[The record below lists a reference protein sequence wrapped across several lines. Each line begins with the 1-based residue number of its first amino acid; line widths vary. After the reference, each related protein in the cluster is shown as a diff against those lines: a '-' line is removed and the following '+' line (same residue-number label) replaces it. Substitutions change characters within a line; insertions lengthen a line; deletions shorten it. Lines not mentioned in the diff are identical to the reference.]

1 MTDSADS
8 TKLNDISRQVIGA
21 AIEVHRALGPGL
33 LESTYEACLLAELT
47 HWGLRAEKQKAL
59 PVVYRS
65 MVLDCGYRVDL
76 LVEDAIIAELKAIE
90 QVLPLHKAQ
99 LASYL
104 RLSNLRLGLL
114 INFNTRRLTDGIY
127 RVVNQFDETPRPLR

>member
-1 MTDSADS
+1 VTDSADS

-76 LVEDAIIAELKAIE
+76 LVEDAVIAELKAIE